1 MAQLLNLGQFEHLAI
16 LLTLVAVLWLLARD
30 LGYKGI
36 SISRDG
42 MADGEAHGLR
52 FLSRPTGANNGG
64 AKLDSFSIG
73 GYEPPVF
80 PFNATAMD
88 QVRSVGSPLVNGAYY
103 GDSDTPAV
111 MMAENQQQY
120 LDAKGIESMKA
131 TRANPYDRA
140 VGSLERQLNKSLN
153 GL

>member
-36 SISRDG
+36 SLSRDG
-42 MADGEAHGLR
+42 MADGEAHSVR
-52 FLSRPTGANNGG
+52 FYGIPTGANNGG
-64 AKLDSFSIG
+64 AKLVESFSVG

-80 PFNATAMD
+80 TSHSTGMD
-88 QVRSVGSPLVNGAYY
+88 QVRSLGTPIVNGAYY
-103 GDSDTPAV
+103 GEVDTPAV
-111 MMAENQQQY
+111 MMNQQDY
-120 LDAKGIESMKA
+120 LNSKGVETMKA

-140 VGSLERQLNKSLN
+140 VGSLDRKLNQSLV